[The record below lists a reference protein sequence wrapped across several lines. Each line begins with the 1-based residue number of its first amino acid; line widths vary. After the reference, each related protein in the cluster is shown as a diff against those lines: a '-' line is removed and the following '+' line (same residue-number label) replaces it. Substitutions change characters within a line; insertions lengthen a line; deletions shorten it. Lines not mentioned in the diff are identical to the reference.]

1 MIFESPPPAPTP
13 LRAAIAG
20 AFRADETACVKA
32 LLGRFQVTPET
43 RQHIAAIASKLV
55 EGVRANRVGK
65 GGIDAF
71 LQQYGL
77 STEEGVTL
85 MCIAEA
91 LLRIPDNE
99 TQERLIRDKLTHAD
113 WEQHLGKSGSLFVN
127 ASTWALMLTGRVIR
141 LGTFEGQSIGGTMR
155 RLVARLGDP
164 IIREAVNQ
172 AMRIM
177 GRQFVMGRT
186 IDEALDRAKTPE
198 QRGYRYSYDMLGEAA
213 RTMEDADRYF
223 AAYKKAIAAIGVAAE
238 GKGVIDGPGISVK
251 LSALHPRYELAQAK
265 RTMDELAPRLKALA
279 VDAKAVKI
287 GLTVDAE
294 EADRLDISLDVIES
308 VSGDP
313 ELVGWNGFGIVVQ
326 AYQKRAPFVLDY
338 LADMARRH
346 SRRLMLR
353 LVKGAYWDSE
363 IKHSQERGLADY
375 PVFTRKVSTD
385 LSYLACAQKLLA
397 SPEAFFPQFATH
409 NAHTVAAVLEFAG
422 NRRDFE
428 FQRLHGMG
436 EALYDLIVGEGKMG
450 VPCRIYAPVG
460 QHEDLLAYL
469 VRRLLE
475 NGANSSFVNRIQDER
490 LPIEEI
496 IADPVMRVS
505 GLAYVPHPRIPTPP
519 NLYGSERRNAKGV
532 DLFDRA
538 TLISLA
544 ADMTRAEAL
553 TFNAG
558 PIIAGQELNGGGR
571 PITSPAD
578 RRRGVGHVLE
588 AGAEHVQQAL
598 GAAEAAAPGW
608 NALPVEQR
616 ADCLERAADLMEVR
630 MSELMALAVL
640 EAGKTVPD
648 AVAEVREAIDFCRYY
663 AARARRDLGREHPL
677 RVPTDAR
684 RSIRLRGRGVFVC
697 ISPWNFP
704 LAIFTG
710 QVVAALVAGNAVIAK
725 PAEQTPLI
733 AAAAI
738 RLLHEAGIPAAVLHL
753 LPGDGARVGGALVA
767 DPRTAGV
774 CFTGSTDVAKIIN
787 RTLARRTSTIP
798 PFIAETGGQNAMI
811 VDSSALPEQ
820 VVNDVCVSAF
830 QSAGQRCSALR
841 VLFVQEDVADKV
853 IEMLAGALDEL
864 VLGDPALL
872 STDVGPVIDD
882 EAKSMLDCHIKRMMT
897 EGRLIRRVKAGPR
910 TEHGSFVAPAAFQID
925 RLSRLQREVFGP
937 VLHVI
942 RYAGNRLDGVIEA
955 INDTGYGLTMGIH
968 SRIDETVR
976 HICDHTQIGNTYVNR
991 NQIGAVVG
999 VQPFGGERLSGTG
1012 PKAGGPHYVPRFA
1025 EEVLQGDAAAA
1036 PTIDEPAG
1044 DRGETLSLS
1053 VLEEAVKAHAT
1064 WSAIPADRRAAI
1076 LEGAAERMERD
1087 DGAEAA
1093 EFLYS
1098 FAGQARLEMAEPEVM
1113 PGPTGERDEL
1123 SLHPRGVFVCVTSPG
1138 ATRSASLG
1146 QVTAALASGN
1156 AVIAVGPPT
1165 KGLIALRSA
1174 LQQAG
1179 LPPGVLRVGTVSD
1192 GGVEMFASDG
1202 RVGGVAIAGPITN
1215 AKPIQAALGGRDDRI
1230 VPLVLSGDGL
1240 TVPGGDPVPGG
1251 PYYLHRFV
1259 TERTLAIDTTAAG
1272 GNASLLSIGEAMEGV

>member
-1 MIFESPPPAPTP
+1 
-13 LRAAIAG
+13 
-20 AFRADETACVKA
+20 
-32 LLGRFQVTPET
+32 
-43 RQHIAAIASKLV
+43 
-55 EGVRANRVGK
+55 
-65 GGIDAF
+65 
-71 LQQYGL
+71 
-77 STEEGVTL
+77 
-85 MCIAEA
+85 
-91 LLRIPDNE
+91 
-99 TQERLIRDKLTHAD
+99 
-113 WEQHLGKSGSLFVN
+113 
-127 ASTWALMLTGRVIR
+127 
-141 LGTFEGQSIGGTMR
+141 MR
-155 RLVARLGDP
+155 RLVARFGEP
-164 IIREAVNQ
+164 VIREAVNQ

-186 IDEALDRAKTPE
+186 IDEALENAKALE
-198 QRGYRYSYDMLGEAA
+198 RRGYRYSYDMLGEAA

-238 GKGVIDGPGISVK
+238 GKGIVDGPGISVK

-265 RTMDELAPRLKALA
+265 RVMDELAPRLKALA
-279 VDAKAVKI
+279 VDAKAAKI

-294 EADRLDISLDVIES
+294 EADRLDISLDVIEA

-313 ELVGWNGFGIVVQ
+313 DLAGWNGFGVVVQ
-326 AYQKRAPFVLDY
+326 AYQKRAPFVLDW

-346 SRRLMLR
+346 GRRLMLR
-353 LVKGAYWDSE
+353 LVKGAYWDAE
-363 IKHSQERGLADY
+363 IKRSQERGLTGY

-397 SPEAFFPQFATH
+397 NPDAFFPQFATH

-436 EALYDLIVGEGKMG
+436 EALYDLVVGEGKMW

-496 IADPVMRVS
+496 IADPVMQVS
-505 GLAYVPHPRIPTPP
+505 GLAYIPHPRIPTPP
-519 NLYGSERRNAKGV
+519 NVYGPERRNSKGV

-538 TLISLA
+538 TLTALA
-544 ADMTRAEAL
+544 AEMAQAETL
-553 TFNAG
+553 TFDAG
-558 PIIAGQELNGGGR
+558 PIIAGRLLDGGGR

-578 RRRGVGHVLE
+578 RRRAVGHVTD
-588 AGAEHVQQAL
+588 ARPEHVQQAL
-598 GAAEAAAPGW
+598 EAAEAAVPGW

-616 ADCLERAADLMEVR
+616 AKCLERAADLMEAR
-630 MSELMALAVL
+630 MSELMAIAVL

-648 AVAEVREAIDFCRYY
+648 AVAEIREAVDFCRYY
-663 AARARRDLGREHPL
+663 AVRARHDFGREHPL
-677 RVPTDAR
+677 RVPADAR
-684 RSIRLRGRGVFVC
+684 RSIRLFGRGIFVC

-733 AAAAI
+733 AAAAV
-738 RLLHEAGIPAAVLHL
+738 RLLHEAGVPPEVLHL
-753 LPGDGARVGGALVA
+753 LPGDGATVGGALVA

-787 RTLARRTSTIP
+787 RTLARRTSAIP
-798 PFIAETGGQNAMI
+798 PLIAETGGQNAMI
-811 VDSSALPEQ
+811 MDSSALPEQ

-853 IEMLAGALDEL
+853 IDMLAGAMDEL

-882 EAKSMLDCHIKRMMT
+882 EAKAMLDGHIKRMMG
-897 EGRLIRRVKAGPR
+897 EGRLIRRVKVGPR
-910 TEHGSFVAPAAFQID
+910 TEHGSFVAPAAFEID

-942 RYAGNRLDGVIEA
+942 RYPGSRLDQVIEA

-976 HICDHTQIGNTYVNR
+976 HICGHTQIGNTYVNR

-1025 EEVLQGDAAAA
+1025 KEVVEGDTAAA
-1036 PTIDEPAG
+1036 PMVDEAADG
-1044 DRGETLSLS
+1044 RGEALHPS
-1053 VLEEAVKAHAT
+1053 VLPEAEEAHRVWAAM
-1064 WSAIPADRRAAI
+1064 PADRRAVI
-1076 LEGAAERMERD
+1076 LEGAAERIEREV
-1087 DGAEAA
+1087 GAEAA

-1098 FAGQARLEMAEPEVM
+1098 FAEQARREMGAPEVM
-1113 PGPTGERDEL
+1113 PGPTGEQDEL
-1123 SLHPRGVFVCVTSPG
+1123 SLHPRGVFVCVAPPG

-1165 KGLIALRSA
+1165 KGLVALRSA
-1174 LQQAG
+1174 LEEAG
-1179 LPPGVLRVGTVSD
+1179 LPPGVLRVGAVSD
-1192 GGVEMFASDG
+1192 GGVETFASDR
-1202 RVGGVAIAGPITN
+1202 RVDGVAVAGPITE
-1215 AKPIQAALGGRDDRI
+1215 AKSIQTALGARDDRI

-1251 PYYLHRFV
+1251 PNYLHRFI

-1272 GNASLLSIGEAMEGV
+1272 GNASLLSMGEAVEGA